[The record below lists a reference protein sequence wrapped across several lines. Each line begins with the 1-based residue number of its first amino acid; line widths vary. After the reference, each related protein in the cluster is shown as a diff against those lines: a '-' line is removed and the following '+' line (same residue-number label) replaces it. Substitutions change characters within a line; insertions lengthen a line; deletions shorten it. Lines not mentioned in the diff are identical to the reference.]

1 LSFVGSNFVVYSF
14 IIDETDEEDE
24 NNNDINLVTGP
35 SSNITSSLNNGLEIS
50 NSVYKRAKEIDE
62 ILNGRIYKNLQNNQ
76 NNDLLV
82 DTANK

>member
-1 LSFVGSNFVVYSF
+1 LSH

-50 NSVYKRAKEIDE
+50 KSVYKRAKEIDE